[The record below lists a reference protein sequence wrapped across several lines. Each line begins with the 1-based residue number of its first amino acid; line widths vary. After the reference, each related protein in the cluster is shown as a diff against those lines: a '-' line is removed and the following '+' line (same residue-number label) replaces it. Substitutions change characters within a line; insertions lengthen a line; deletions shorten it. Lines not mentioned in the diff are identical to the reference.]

1 MYADVDNIRTST
13 ARTSRWSLLRS
24 RAYLVL
30 LAAQFASLLAD
41 FFNYVAVAWLVLELT
56 GSNLAVGGVLAAASV
71 PRALLMLL
79 GGAVSDRFSPR
90 TSMVAGGL
98 ARGLVMGTL
107 AVLALTHTVQLW
119 HLFVGSVLIGIIA
132 AFFLP
137 ASTSMLPR
145 VVASDQLE
153 AGNAFMMLSRFG
165 AAVLGPALSGVMVA
179 TVGAGA
185 AFAVDAAGYVLA
197 GLLVTLLPG
206 AARTDSGS
214 RNSALLEI
222 WEGIVWVWNDVPLRA
237 ALVVIA
243 LVNFLGLPGV
253 EVGLPALAHQRFDQG
268 AVALGGAL
276 GTSEANFIGAPEA
289 GSLEAR
295 LLARKSDRFL
305 PTWRGRRLPEGELA
319 GLPVRTGSTRPYVPY
334 TPLFRQSVADVDG
347 IAFLR
352 SATYTRGAPKL
363 PE

>member
-1 MYADVDNIRTST
+1 MSTVYADVDNIRTST

-268 AVALGGAL
+268 AVAL
-276 GTSEANFIGAPEA
+276 FFFFF
-289 GSLEAR
+289 
-295 LLARKSDRFL
+295 FL
-305 PTWRGRRLPEGELA
+305 C
-319 GLPVRTGSTRPYVPY
+319 VV
-334 TPLFRQSVADVDG
+334 
-347 IAFLR
+347 
-352 SATYTRGAPKL
+352 
-363 PE
+363 